1 MNAPA
6 RLRDLLRQPGT
17 LMVPGAFDMVSAR
30 LVERAGFP
38 AVYMTGFGQ
47 SASHLGLPDAG
58 YISLPEMVERAR
70 NMVHAVG
77 IPVIADADTGY
88 GNELNVRRTV
98 ELYEAAG
105 LAGLHIEDQVSP
117 KRCGHTLGRQV
128 VPTEE
133 MVRKIRAAVDAR
145 RDPNFL
151 IIARTDARSGY
162 GLAEAL
168 HRGRRYEEA
177 GADAVF
183 IESPETEEE
192 LAQAARGFRIP
203 LVNVADFGRT
213 PILPAT
219 RLAEMGFKIAIYP
232 ITTLLAAARAI
243 ERALTALREHGTP
256 VPAHPDLMP
265 FRDMLDLVGFPA
277 VWELEKRYASAD

>member
-6 RLRDLLRQPGT
+6 RLRELLRHAGT

-58 YISLPEMVERAR
+58 YISLPEMVERGR
-70 NMVHAVG
+70 NMVQVVG
-77 IPVIADADTGY
+77 LPILADADTGY

-98 ELYEAAG
+98 ELYEGAG
-105 LAGLHIEDQVSP
+105 LAGCHIEDQVAP

-128 VPTEE
+128 VPAEE

-151 IIARTDARSGY
+151 IIARTDARTGH
-162 GLAEAL
+162 GLVEAL
-168 HRGRRYEEA
+168 RRGRLYEDA
-177 GADAVF
+177 GADSVF

-192 LAQAARGFRIP
+192 LAQAAKGFRIP
-203 LVNVADFGRT
+203 LANMADFGRT
-213 PILPAT
+213 PVVPAA

-232 ITTLLAAARAI
+232 ITALLAAACAM
-243 ERALTALREHGTP
+243 ERVLAGLREHGTP
-256 VPAHPDLMP
+256 VPLYPDLMP
-265 FRDMLDLVGFPA
+265 FKEMLEVVGFPQ
-277 VWELEKRYASAD
+277 VWELEKRYAS

>member
-1 MNAPA
+1 MNRPA
-6 RLRDLLRQPGT
+6 RLRELLSQPGT
-17 LMVPGAFDMVSAR
+17 LMAPGAFDMVSAR
-30 LVERAGFP
+30 LVERAGFH
-38 AVYMTGFGQ
+38 AAYMTGFGQ

-58 YISLPEMVERAR
+58 YISLPEMAERAR
-70 NMVHAVG
+70 NMAHAVE

-88 GNELNVRRTV
+88 GNELNVRRTM

-128 VPTEE
+128 VAAEE

-151 IIARTDARSGY
+151 IIARTDARTGH

-168 HRGRRYEEA
+168 RRGRLYEDA
-177 GADAVF
+177 GADSVF

-192 LAQAARGFRIP
+192 LAQAAKRFKIP
-203 LVNVADFGRT
+203 LANMADFGRT
-213 PILPAT
+213 PILPAA

-232 ITTLLAAARAI
+232 ITALLAAAWAMKRVLAG
-243 ERALTALREHGTP
+243 LHEHGTA
-256 VPAHPDLMP
+256 VPLYPNLMP
-265 FRDMLDLVGFPA
+265 FKEMLELIGFPG
-277 VWELEKRYASAD
+277 VWELEKRYAS

>member
-6 RLRDLLRQPGT
+6 RLRELLRQPGT

-70 NMVHAVG
+70 NMVQAVG

-128 VPTEE
+128 VPAEE

-145 RDPNFL
+145 CDPNFL
-151 IIARTDARSGY
+151 IIARTDARTGH

-168 HRGRRYEEA
+168 RRGRLYEEA
-177 GADAVF
+177 GADSVF

-192 LAQAARGFRIP
+192 LAQAAKGFKIP
-203 LVNVADFGRT
+203 LANMADFGRT
-213 PILPAT
+213 PILPAA
-219 RLAEMGFKIAIYP
+219 RLAKMGFKIAIYP
-232 ITTLLAAARAI
+232 ITALLAAARAM
-243 ERALTALREHGTP
+243 ERVLAGLREHGTP
-256 VPAHPDLMP
+256 VPQHPELMP
-265 FRDMLDLVGFPA
+265 FKEMLELIGFPE
-277 VWELEKRYASAD
+277 VWELEKRYAS

>member
-6 RLRDLLRQPGT
+6 RLRELLRHPGT

-30 LVERAGFP
+30 LVERAGFS

-58 YISLPEMVERAR
+58 YISLPEMVERGR
-70 NMVHAVG
+70 NMVQAVG
-77 IPVIADADTGY
+77 IPVLADADTGY

-98 ELYEAAG
+98 ELYEGAG
-105 LAGLHIEDQVSP
+105 LAGCHIEDQVAP

-128 VPTEE
+128 VPAEE

-151 IIARTDARSGY
+151 IIARTDARTGH

-168 HRGRRYEEA
+168 RRGRLYEDA
-177 GADAVF
+177 GADSVF

-192 LAQAARGFRIP
+192 LAHAAKGLRIP
-203 LVNVADFGRT
+203 VANMADFGRT
-213 PILPAT
+213 PIVSAA

-232 ITTLLAAARAI
+232 ITALLAAARAM
-243 ERALTALREHGTP
+243 ERVLAGLRQHGTP
-256 VPAHPDLMP
+256 VVFYPDLMP
-265 FRDMLDLVGFPA
+265 FKEMLEVVGFPQ
-277 VWELEKRYASAD
+277 VWELEKRYAH